1 MMCACVWFVRQWS
14 VHTKRYHISTAFPY
28 KDCIFV
34 YVVGCWYS
42 HQNQFAHTQNI
53 YSDTIAISIDCR
65 SKASEIQRISLFFSL
80 DSMAL
85 TNNGL
90 SYKKDSMNIYRYMQ
104 VNEYQHVH
112 LHFSIG
118 LDGQHWIQ
126 VKSKMPTC
134 VIKIE
139 SDWHSQQ

>member
-65 SKASEIQRISLFFSL
+65 SKASEIQRISLFLSL
-80 DSMAL
+80 LAIFF
-85 TNNGL
+85 L
-90 SYKKDSMNIYRYMQ
+90 SIPWRLQIMDYRIKRIQWTYIDICKSMNINTCIYTFLLAWMG
-104 VNEYQHVH
+104 NIE
-112 LHFSIG
+112 F
-118 LDGQHWIQ
+118 
-126 VKSKMPTC
+126 KSNQKC
-134 VIKIE
+134 QLALSK
-139 SDWHSQQ
+139 